1 MIDANAKDEDGVS
14 ASWANGESHVVDGL
28 TVKSV
33 RQQQSKPKGE
43 GILWEGTQIGT
54 NHKISLAQR
63 VDRKLLLSLYEQQA
77 QRCSINLEVFGYI
90 EDQHKQLKADDEIVK
105 KGLAFMAPLAYKF
118 AKGELSRVELKDE
131 RNKSMITAGLMEGTR
146 QIPQK
151 KAQNDEPNLLKR
163 PAAATE
169 LKSPKAKVQRTSKAK
184 TKVEEQEAPTVVEPN
199 QASSASSASASSSSL
214 ASASNAAW
222 WTPPPPPF
230 DDVIDKWRVY
240 LNGKFEIHKL

>member
-33 RQQQSKPKGE
+33 RQQQSKPNGV

-169 LKSPKAKVQRTSKAK
+169 LKPPKAKRPSKVQRTSKAK
-184 TKVEEQEAPTVVEPN
+184 TKVEEQEAPTVEPN
-199 QASSASSASASSSSL
+199 QASGSSS

-230 DDVIDKWRVY
+230 DDVIDKWRAY
-240 LNGKFEIHKL
+240 LKDRFEIHRLS